1 MNFFSA
7 ADLLLSYPPPP
18 YQSIDDIIISL
29 WIEYLELELNSP
41 YSTIMTVQRMI
52 IIELVINY
60 WEHRQ
65 YEIFCYEF
73 E

>member
-7 ADLLLSYPPPP
+7 AELLPSYPPP
-18 YQSIDDIIISL
+18 YRSIEDIIISL
-29 WIEYLELELNSP
+29 WIEYLDLELNSP
-41 YSTIMTVQRMI
+41 YSTVVTAQRMI

-60 WEHRQ
+60 WENKQ